1 MWNKRSGSNQKGLTK
16 KSFREWKDKEK
27 NFSHATSARN
37 QGTLSQNVKTL
48 TNQLQEKVLQAK
60 IKEIIDEN
68 MGRHG
73 RLIVRRRNI
82 RRKSQPLPYGRHN
95 IKRFKNLFTC
105 LYKIRAINRLQKHG
119 TNLRVNKK
127 INDASCYAGLS
138 LPKTKIINGTRGQH
152 VMRSIHTCLGELKCH
167 ILTCPYFN
175 PINLY
180 DLSHVN

>member
-95 IKRFKNLFTC
+95 IKRFKIKSNKEVNLNDLETLKMTYHKL
-105 LYKIRAINRLQKHG
+105 LYNSSMFFKAYQ
-119 TNLRVNKK
+119 NLRKYLKNLSKCYKQLQWKHAKK
-127 INDASCYAGLS
+127 VDN
-138 LPKTKIINGTRGQH
+138 H
-152 VMRSIHTCLGELKCH
+152 LKVS
-167 ILTCPYFN
+167 T
-175 PINLY
+175 
-180 DLSHVN
+180 